1 MKKIFLLVMI
11 AVFGLQMKAADQF
24 DEIDLRGGWELV
36 SYSGDYGLFTTPDLA
51 GDSDYEG
58 TSMAISDCKYL
69 YLEDCIYVD
78 EYNSTTDWYIESII
92 PLLNFTPSNKYN
104 EWMCVAGSFTQRG
117 LPPSSDENI
126 GDIITD
132 YFISNNNKLHIQLS
146 ATTLHFVIESLTSTE
161 MRLKSFDG
169 KFTATYN
176 RISDPSN
183 VNALTVQSTSEEI
196 YNINGIKTRTPSK
209 GINIIRRGKKVT
221 KKIL

>member
-1 MKKIFLLVMI
+1 MI

-36 SYSGDYGLFTTPDLA
+36 SYSGDYYLFTYPYVSEYEGSFSEFKYMILDNFILA
-51 GDSDYEG
+51 SDY
-58 TSMAISDCKYL
+58 DY
-69 YLEDCIYVD
+69 D
-78 EYNSTTDWYIESII
+78 YIINLPE
-92 PLLNFTPSNKYN
+92 FTPSSKYE
-104 EWMCVAGSFTQRG
+104 EWLCIGGFFSTKGSGNQTRDGFM
-117 LPPSSDENI
+117 E
-126 GDIITD
+126 DIIMD

-146 ATTLHFVIESLTSTE
+146 ATALHFVIESLTSTE

-169 KFTATYN
+169 KFTATYK

-196 YNINGIKTRTPSK
+196 YKLNGIKTRTPSK

-221 KKIL
+221 KNIF